1 MRGFFNALLDPSL
14 PFLRNAL
21 YAGILS
27 SILFGVVGA
36 VVTVRRIA
44 GLAGSIS
51 HAVLGGI
58 GLSLF
63 LSVHKIVPGMSP
75 LTGALGFAILS
86 ALIIG
91 LVSLKA
97 KQRVDTAI
105 NAIWAI
111 GMSLGV
117 LFLAKTPG
125 YTDLMS
131 YLFGNILFIST
142 QNLVLLAILD
152 VGILFLAYRFYPQL
166 EASAFDEEF
175 AKVRGVPTEVLFLV
189 ILVLTAVAVVLLQ
202 TFIGLVMVIAML
214 TLPPGTASHLSRN
227 LVSLM
232 VWGVVFSFLFTFGG
246 LALSWIYDLPTGAM
260 VVVVAGAV
268 YLVGTGVK
276 ALRLKG
282 KFQKN

>member
-1 MRGFFNALLDPSL
+1 MKDFFLALGNPSL

-36 VVTVRRIA
+36 VVTVKRIA

-58 GLSLF
+58 GLALF
-63 LSVHKIVPGMSP
+63 LSVHNIVAGIQP
-75 LTGALGFAILS
+75 LTGALVFAIVS

-91 LVSLKA
+91 FVSLKA
-97 KQRVDTAI
+97 QQRVDTAI

-111 GMSLGV
+111 GMSLGI

-142 QNLVLLAILD
+142 ENLILLAILD
-152 VGILFLAYRFYPQL
+152 AVILLLAYRFYPQL

-175 AKVRGVPTEVLFLV
+175 AKVRGVPTEGLFLA
-189 ILVLTAVAVVLLQ
+189 ILTLTAVAVVLLQ
-202 TFIGLVMVIAML
+202 TFVGLVMVIAML
-214 TLPPGTASHLSRN
+214 TLPAGTASYLARN
-227 LVSLM
+227 LASLM
-232 VWGVVFSFLFTFGG
+232 GWGVVFSFLFSLGG
-246 LALSWIYDLPTGAM
+246 LALSWSYDLPTGA
-260 VVVVAGAV
+260 VVVVLAGTV
-268 YLVGTGVK
+268 YVGAAAIKLGMKHV
-276 ALRLKG
+276 A
-282 KFQKN
+282 

>member
-1 MRGFFNALLDPSL
+1 MKDFILALGNPDL
-14 PFLRNAL
+14 PFLRNAF

-27 SILFGVVGA
+27 SVLFGVVGA

-58 GLSLF
+58 GLALF
-63 LSVHKIVPGMSP
+63 LSVHKIVPGLQP
-75 LTGALGFAILS
+75 LTGALVFAIFS
-86 ALIIG
+86 ALVIG
-91 LVSLKA
+91 VVSLKA

-131 YLFGNILFIST
+131 YLFGNILFISS
-142 QNLVLLAILD
+142 QNLILLAILD
-152 VGILFLAYRFYPQL
+152 LVVLVLVYRFYPQL

-175 AKVRGVPTEVLFLV
+175 AKVRGVPTEGLFLA
-189 ILVLTAVAVVLLQ
+189 ILILTAVAVVLLQ
-202 TFIGLVMVIAML
+202 TFVGLVMVIAML
-214 TLPPGTASHLSRN
+214 TLPPGTASYLARN
-227 LVSLM
+227 LASLM
-232 VWGVVFSFLFTFGG
+232 VWGVVFSFLFSIGG
-246 LALSWIYDLPTGAM
+246 LALSWVYDLPTGA
-260 VVVVAGAV
+260 VVVVLSGAV
-268 YLVGTGVK
+268 YIGAAGI
-276 ALRLKG
+276 KG
-282 KFQKN
+282 FFMKR

>member
-1 MRGFFNALLDPSL
+1 MKDFFLALGNPSL

-36 VVTVRRIA
+36 VVTVKRIA

-58 GLSLF
+58 GLALF
-63 LSVHKIVPGMSP
+63 LSVHNIVPGIQP
-75 LTGALGFAILS
+75 LTGALVFAIVS

-91 LVSLKA
+91 FVSLKA
-97 KQRVDTAI
+97 QQRVDTAI

-142 QNLVLLAILD
+142 ENLILLAILD
-152 VGILFLAYRFYPQL
+152 AVILLLAYRFYPQL

-175 AKVRGVPTEVLFLV
+175 AKVRGVPTEGLFLA
-189 ILVLTAVAVVLLQ
+189 ILTLTAVAVVLLQ
-202 TFIGLVMVIAML
+202 TFVGLVMVIAML
-214 TLPPGTASHLSRN
+214 TLPPGTASYLARN
-227 LVSLM
+227 LASLM
-232 VWGVVFSFLFTFGG
+232 GWGVVFSFLFSLGG
-246 LALSWIYDLPTGAM
+246 LALSWSYDLPTGA
-260 VVVVAGAV
+260 VVVVLAGTV
-268 YLVGTGVK
+268 YVGAAAIKLGMKHV
-276 ALRLKG
+276 A
-282 KFQKN
+282 

>member
-1 MRGFFNALLDPSL
+1 MKDFILALGNPDL
-14 PFLRNAL
+14 PFLRNAF

-27 SILFGVVGA
+27 SVLFGVVGA

-58 GLSLF
+58 GLALF
-63 LSVHKIVPGMSP
+63 LSVHKIVPGLQP
-75 LTGALGFAILS
+75 LTGALVFAIFS
-86 ALIIG
+86 ALVIG
-91 LVSLKA
+91 VVSLKA

-131 YLFGNILFIST
+131 YLFGNILFISS
-142 QNLVLLAILD
+142 QNLILLAILD
-152 VGILFLAYRFYPQL
+152 LVVLVLVYRFYPQL

-175 AKVRGVPTEVLFLV
+175 AKVRGVPTEGLFLA
-189 ILVLTAVAVVLLQ
+189 ILILTAVAVVLLQ
-202 TFIGLVMVIAML
+202 TFVGLVMVIAML
-214 TLPPGTASHLSRN
+214 TLPPGTASYLARN
-227 LVSLM
+227 LASLM
-232 VWGVVFSFLFTFGG
+232 VWGVVFSFLFSIGG
-246 LALSWIYDLPTGAM
+246 LALSWVYDLPTGA
-260 VVVVAGAV
+260 VVVVLSGDVYIGAAGI
-268 YLVGTGVK
+268 
-276 ALRLKG
+276 KG
-282 KFQKN
+282 FFMRR

>member
-1 MRGFFNALLDPSL
+1 MKDFFIALGNPSL

-21 YAGILS
+21 YAGVLS

-36 VVTVRRIA
+36 VVTVKRIS

-58 GLSLF
+58 GLALF
-63 LSVHKIVPGMSP
+63 LSAHNIIPGIQP
-75 LTGALGFAILS
+75 LTGAIVFAIVS

-91 LVSLKA
+91 FVSLKA
-97 KQRVDTAI
+97 QQRVDTAI

-142 QNLVLLAILD
+142 ENLILLSILD
-152 VGILFLAYRFYPQL
+152 VVILLLAYRFYPQL

-175 AKVRGVPTEVLFLV
+175 AKVRGVPTEGLFLA
-189 ILVLTAVAVVLLQ
+189 ILILTAVAVVLLQ
-202 TFIGLVMVIAML
+202 TFVGLVMVIAML
-214 TLPPGTASHLSRN
+214 TLPAGTASYLARN
-227 LVSLM
+227 LASLM
-232 VWGVVFSFLFTFGG
+232 VWGVVFSFLFSLGG
-246 LALSWIYDLPTGAM
+246 LALSWSYDLPTGA
-260 VVVVAGAV
+260 VVVVLAGTV
-268 YLVGTGVK
+268 YVGAAAIKLWRKQVV
-276 ALRLKG
+276 
-282 KFQKN
+282 

>member
-1 MRGFFNALLDPSL
+1 MKDFILALGNPDL
-14 PFLRNAL
+14 PFLRNAF

-27 SILFGVVGA
+27 SVLFGVVGA

-58 GLSLF
+58 GLALF
-63 LSVHKIVPGMSP
+63 LSVHKIVPGLQP
-75 LTGALGFAILS
+75 LTGALVFAIFS
-86 ALIIG
+86 ALVIG
-91 LVSLKA
+91 VVSLKA

-131 YLFGNILFIST
+131 YLFGNILFISS
-142 QNLVLLAILD
+142 QNLILLAILD
-152 VGILFLAYRFYPQL
+152 LVVLVLVYRFYPQL

-175 AKVRGVPTEVLFLV
+175 AKVRGVPTEGLFLA
-189 ILVLTAVAVVLLQ
+189 ILILTAVAVVLLQ
-202 TFIGLVMVIAML
+202 TFVGLVMVIAML
-214 TLPPGTASHLSRN
+214 TLPPGTASYLARN
-227 LVSLM
+227 LASLM
-232 VWGVVFSFLFTFGG
+232 VWGVVFSFLFSIGG
-246 LALSWIYDLPTGAM
+246 LALSWVYDLPTGA
-260 VVVVAGAV
+260 VVVVLSGAV
-268 YLVGTGVK
+268 YIGAAGI
-276 ALRLKG
+276 KG
-282 KFQKN
+282 FFMRR

>member
-1 MRGFFNALLDPSL
+1 MRDFFLALGNPSL

-36 VVTVRRIA
+36 VVTVKRIA

-58 GLSLF
+58 GLALF
-63 LSVHKIVPGMSP
+63 LSVHNIVPGIQP
-75 LTGALGFAILS
+75 LTGALVFAVVS

-91 LVSLKA
+91 FVSLKA
-97 KQRVDTAI
+97 QQRVDTAI

-142 QNLVLLAILD
+142 ENLILLSVLDALIL
-152 VGILFLAYRFYPQL
+152 ILAYRFYPQL

-175 AKVRGVPTEVLFLV
+175 AKVRGVPTEGLFLA
-189 ILVLTAVAVVLLQ
+189 ILILTAVAVVLLQ
-202 TFIGLVMVIAML
+202 TFVGLVMVIAML
-214 TLPPGTASHLSRN
+214 TLPAGTASYLARN
-227 LVSLM
+227 LASLM
-232 VWGVVFSFLFTFGG
+232 VWGVVFSLCFSVGG
-246 LALSWIYDLPTGAM
+246 LALSWSYDLPTGA
-260 VVVVAGAV
+260 VVVVLAGAV
-268 YLVGTGVK
+268 YVGAAAIKLGMKHV
-276 ALRLKG
+276 A
-282 KFQKN
+282 

>member
-1 MRGFFNALLDPSL
+1 MKDFFLALGNPSL

-36 VVTVRRIA
+36 VVTVKRIA

-58 GLSLF
+58 GLALF
-63 LSVHKIVPGMSP
+63 LSVHNIVPGIQP
-75 LTGALGFAILS
+75 LTGALVFAIVS

-91 LVSLKA
+91 FVSLKA
-97 KQRVDTAI
+97 QQRVDTAI

-111 GMSLGV
+111 GMSLGI

-142 QNLVLLAILD
+142 ENLILLAILD
-152 VGILFLAYRFYPQL
+152 AVILLLAYRFYPQL

-175 AKVRGVPTEVLFLV
+175 AKVRGVPTEGLFLA
-189 ILVLTAVAVVLLQ
+189 ILTLTAVAVVLLQ
-202 TFIGLVMVIAML
+202 TFVGLVMVIAML
-214 TLPPGTASHLSRN
+214 TLPAGTASYLARN
-227 LVSLM
+227 LASLM
-232 VWGVVFSFLFTFGG
+232 GWGVVFSFLFSLGG
-246 LALSWIYDLPTGAM
+246 LALSWSYDLPTGA
-260 VVVVAGAV
+260 VVVVLAGTV
-268 YLVGTGVK
+268 YVGAAAIKLGMKHV
-276 ALRLKG
+276 A
-282 KFQKN
+282 

>member
-1 MRGFFNALLDPSL
+1 MKDFFLALGNPSL

-36 VVTVRRIA
+36 VVTVKRIS

-58 GLSLF
+58 GLALF
-63 LSVHKIVPGMSP
+63 LSVHNIVPGIQP
-75 LTGALGFAILS
+75 LTGALVFAVVS

-91 LVSLKA
+91 FVSLKA
-97 KQRVDTAI
+97 QQRVDTAI

-142 QNLVLLAILD
+142 ENLILLAILD
-152 VGILFLAYRFYPQL
+152 AVILLLAYRFYPQL

-175 AKVRGVPTEVLFLV
+175 AKVRGVPTEGLFLT
-189 ILVLTAVAVVLLQ
+189 ILILTAIAVVLLQ
-202 TFIGLVMVIAML
+202 TFVGLVMVIAML
-214 TLPPGTASHLSRN
+214 TLPAGTAAYLARN
-227 LVSLM
+227 LASLM
-232 VWGVVFSFLFTFGG
+232 VWGVVFSLFFSVGG
-246 LALSWIYDLPTGAM
+246 LALSWSYDLPTGA
-260 VVVVAGAV
+260 VVVVLAGTV
-268 YLVGTGVK
+268 YVGAAAIKLGRKYV
-276 ALRLKG
+276 A
-282 KFQKN
+282 

>member
-1 MRGFFNALLDPSL
+1 MKDFFLALGNPSL

-36 VVTVRRIA
+36 VVTVKRIA

-58 GLSLF
+58 GLALF
-63 LSVHKIVPGMSP
+63 LSVHNIVAGIQP
-75 LTGALGFAILS
+75 LTGALVFAIVS

-91 LVSLKA
+91 FVSLKA
-97 KQRVDTAI
+97 QQRVDTAI

-142 QNLVLLAILD
+142 ENLILLAILD
-152 VGILFLAYRFYPQL
+152 AVILLLAYRFYPQL

-175 AKVRGVPTEVLFLV
+175 AKVRGVPTEGLFLA
-189 ILVLTAVAVVLLQ
+189 ILTLTAVAVVLLQ
-202 TFIGLVMVIAML
+202 TFVGLVMVIAML
-214 TLPPGTASHLSRN
+214 TLPAGTASYLARN
-227 LVSLM
+227 LASLM
-232 VWGVVFSFLFTFGG
+232 GWGVVFSFLFSLGG
-246 LALSWIYDLPTGAM
+246 LALSWSYDLPTGA
-260 VVVVAGAV
+260 VVVVLAGTV
-268 YLVGTGVK
+268 YVGAAAIKLGMKHV
-276 ALRLKG
+276 A
-282 KFQKN
+282 